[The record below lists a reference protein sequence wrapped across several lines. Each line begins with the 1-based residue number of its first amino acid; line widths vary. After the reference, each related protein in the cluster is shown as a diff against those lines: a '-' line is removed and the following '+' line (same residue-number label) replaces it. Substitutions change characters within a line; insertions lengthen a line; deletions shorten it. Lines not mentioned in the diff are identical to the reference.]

1 MRYSETFASEGLRS
15 IPALTALQPKGIFF
29 KTCVNAGVLLHF
41 NSRASIVT
49 GNLQRVDDFGFQHRE
64 SDAF

>member
-1 MRYSETFASEGLRS
+1 MRYSETFAPEELRS
-15 IPALTALQPKGIFF
+15 IPALTTLQPKAILF
-29 KTCVNAGVLLHF
+29 KTCVSAGVLSHF

-49 GNLQRVDDFGFQHRE
+49 GNRQRVDDFGFQHRE